1 MRASGGGSSASS
13 GWPCTASTASALVC
27 CCEAAGGEDNRLC
40 YGMTW
45 GIPTREPVVF
55 TRLQGT
61 QTGPSMP
68 TTWIRTHSDRGP
80 TPVMAAHVPFG
91 RIVTA
96 LYSMPGPDLAKTA
109 RGWMSTAGCA
119 AISGA
124 VTRLTLTKEPST
136 CVM

>member
-1 MRASGGGSSASS
+1 MSSYESQRRWYFASS
-13 GWPCTASTASALVC
+13 GWPCGASTASALVC

-61 QTGPSMP
+61 QTGSSMP

-80 TPVMAAHVPFG
+80 TPVMVAHVPFG

-96 LYSMPGPDLAKTA
+96 FELHARTRPGKDGP
-109 RGWMSTAGCA
+109 
-119 AISGA
+119 
-124 VTRLTLTKEPST
+124 RLDEHGRL
-136 CVM
+136 CRNL